1 MNYYNGLIV
10 FLIPL
15 IFFGLTLIPT
25 HYSLSKQD
33 PLGPKMIVTA
43 GVLFFLGFFGIVF
56 GLFALAFLYPR
67 YKRRMVRRE
76 IYQGLQGREF

>member
-10 FLIPL
+10 FLILL
-15 IFFGLTLIPT
+15 IFFALTLLPA
-25 HYSLSKQD
+25 HYSLNKQD
-33 PLGPKMIVTA
+33 PLGPNAIITA
-43 GVLFFLGFFGIVF
+43 GVLFFLGFFGIIF

-76 IYQGLQGREF
+76 IYQGLQGKEF